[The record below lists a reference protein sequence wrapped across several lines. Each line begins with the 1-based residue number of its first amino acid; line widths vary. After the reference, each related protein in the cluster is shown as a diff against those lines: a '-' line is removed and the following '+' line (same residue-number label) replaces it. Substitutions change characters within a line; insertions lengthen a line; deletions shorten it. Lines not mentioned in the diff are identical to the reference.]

1 MTRMLAWIW
10 PFSLYAHIRKL
21 EAEIVKLMNANG
33 ELKQQL
39 LEAQRREGQSRGT
52 TGQ

>member
-1 MTRMLAWIW
+1 MNQLWSWIW
-10 PFSLYAHIRKL
+10 PFSLYAHIRQL
-21 EAEIVKLMNANG
+21 EEIIVKLTNENG
-33 ELKQQL
+33 ELKQQ

>member
-1 MTRMLAWIW
+1 MTQLWAWIW
-10 PFSLYAHIRKL
+10 PFSLYDHIRAL
-21 EAEIVKLMNANG
+21 EEIVVKLTNENG

-39 LEAQRREGQSRGT
+39 LEAQRREGKTHGT